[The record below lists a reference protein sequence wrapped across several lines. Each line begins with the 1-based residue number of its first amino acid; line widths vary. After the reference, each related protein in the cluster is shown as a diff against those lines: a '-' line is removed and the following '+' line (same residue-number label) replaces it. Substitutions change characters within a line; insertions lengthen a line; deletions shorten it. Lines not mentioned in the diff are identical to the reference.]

1 MTLPLANILAPL
13 IFVFKHILVFFHDT
27 VGVGWGFSIIL
38 MTLVIR
44 AALIPL
50 TLKQF
55 KSMAALQKLQPEIKE
70 LQAKYKGDKARLN
83 QEMMKFYQENK
94 VNPLASCLP
103 LAAQM
108 PVFISLF
115 YMLRKDLKH
124 EICPGVSGVCS
135 SAATHAER
143 VSAKFLFI
151 PDLTDKATGAV
162 LIVLLIFY
170 VGTQLISGLT
180 MSVSV
185 DKSQRNMAM
194 ILPLIFVPFV
204 ITFPA
209 GLVVYWITT
218 NFWTILQQYI
228 IKRRIGPTR
237 PVPATATAG
246 AAGSGATVAAAVP
259 DEGGGSGFMAKMR
272 SAVDSNKPTAAGAG
286 DATPNGNG
294 AGAAPPPPPR
304 RKKKRS
310 GRRR

>member
-27 VGVGWGFSIIL
+27 VGTSWGLAIIL

-55 KSMAALQKLQPEIKE
+55 RSMAALQRLQPQIKE

-115 YMLRKDLKH
+115 YMLRKDLRH
-124 EICPGVSGVCS
+124 QICPDVTSGPCG
-135 SAATHAER
+135 AAANHA
-143 VSAKFLFI
+143 AKFFFV

-162 LIVLLIFY
+162 LIVLLVLY

-204 ITFPA
+204 ISFPA
-209 GLVVYWITT
+209 GLVVYWVTT

-228 IKRRIGPTR
+228 VKRRIGPVHA
-237 PVPATATAG
+237 VPAVASAG
-246 AAGSGATVAAAVP
+246 ATGGGAAIVP
-259 DEGGGSGFMAKMR
+259 DEGGGGFMAKVR
-272 SAVDSNKPTAAGAG
+272 SAIEPGKTAPATAG
-286 DATPNGNG
+286 DTTANGNS